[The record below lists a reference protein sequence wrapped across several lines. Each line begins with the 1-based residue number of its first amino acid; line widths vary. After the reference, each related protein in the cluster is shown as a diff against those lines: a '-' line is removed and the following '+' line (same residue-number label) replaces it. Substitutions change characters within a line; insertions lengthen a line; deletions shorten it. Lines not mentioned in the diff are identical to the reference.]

1 MLCCFLQIS
10 PGISWFQH
18 GFNVFCTPPV
28 PDLISNQPLQL
39 SYSKLIN
46 AAGAHGQNPCQE
58 QGLNTFPPLPCF
70 GKGGGTVDRFVVYY
84 PHSSIEPYL
93 PNVFSSAVCPV
104 PAVPRFSGFSVT
116 QAVSDAICLHP
127 PLKGTSQWHTI
138 PNSGCF
144 PALTHTQPYPR

>member
-1 MLCCFLQIS
+1 MVSTWFQCFLYSSSSRPHFKPAVTTELFQADQCCRS
-10 PGISWFQH
+10 PWSESMSESVSH
-18 GFNVFCTPPV
+18 
-28 PDLISNQPLQL
+28 LRE
-39 SYSKLIN
+39 
-46 AAGAHGQNPCQE
+46 E
-58 QGLNTFPPLPCF
+58 QGLNPFPPLPCF